1 MEYVAEESFLLVEKM
16 QKCANVYKATS
27 THLCLNR
34 PECCFYEVETP
45 MAVHINF
52 RQH

>member
-27 THLCLNR
+27 THLCLNLLNVASTKSTHPWR
-34 PECCFYEVETP
+34 F
-45 MAVHINF
+45 I
-52 RQH
+52 